1 MKKSKQEYIINYSAK
16 DLYNIV
22 LDIENYPEF
31 IPWCSYSKINHKTN
45 KYIIADLQI
54 DYKFYK
60 KTFTSKVE
68 FDSNNLIINVKYIKG
83 PLKNLKTN
91 WKFKKIKKNI
101 TKVFF
106 EIDFEFNNII
116 HQKIAEMFFN
126 LIENTMIKSFIKRAD
141 KILN

>member
-45 KYIIADLQI
+45 KYIIADLEI

-91 WKFKKIKKNI
+91 WQFNPITKNKTNVLFSVKFEFKK
-101 TKVFF
+101 FL
-106 EIDFEFNNII
+106 
-116 HQKIAEMFFN
+116 HQKIAETFYP
-126 LIENTMIKSFIKRAD
+126 LIEIKMIDSFEKRANQ
-141 KILN
+141 ILN

>member
-68 FDSNNLIINVKYIKG
+68 FDSNNFIINVKYIKG

-101 TKVFF
+101 AKVVF

-116 HQKIAEMFFN
+116 HQK
-126 LIENTMIKSFIKRAD
+126 TIKSSEELLHLVLKG
-141 KILN
+141 L